1 MTFSACCVAPR
12 QQLYT
17 GSALEYTD
25 LDSTLRPF
33 TDYQYMVS
41 AHNSAGDVSTNW
53 VSARTLQAPPSD
65 VRAPVLLETAL
76 TSSSI
81 GVMITEPSVLNGL
94 LERYIL
100 YLNGSQVIKVLA
112 VKCVCAD
119 QGGS

>member
-1 MTFSACCVAPR
+1 M
-12 QQLYT
+12 YT
-17 GSALEYTD
+17 GSALEFTD

-33 TDYQYMVS
+33 TDYQYMLS
-41 AHNSAGDVSTNW
+41 AHNSAGDVSTIW

-81 GVMITEPSVLNGL
+81 GVMITEPTVLNGL
-94 LERYIL
+94 LERYVI